1 MCPHVMTKV
10 VFEAG
15 SISSREVNKHLKHQT
30 VSILKTGKIPDT
42 MVQLSLTAGDGYL
55 HPRYEEP
62 KNESVVH
69 ACKPFEQSV
78 RAKQRY
84 HELVKATVPR
94 AVPQLGL
101 RASLSTGKHAS
112 TGSLLIGAF
121 PRTGGRARYH
131 LQRKRLQN
139 NASPKK
145 TDP

>member
-1 MCPHVMTKV
+1 
-10 VFEAG
+10 
-15 SISSREVNKHLKHQT
+15 
-30 VSILKTGKIPDT
+30 

-62 KNESVVH
+62 KNETVVH
-69 ACKPFEQSV
+69 ACKPFEESV

-84 HELVKATVPR
+84 HELVKSTVPR

-112 TGSLLIGAF
+112 PGSLLMGAS

-131 LQRKRLQN
+131 LQRKT
-139 NASPKK
+139 SPKQCQYQK
-145 TDP
+145 NGSLKMLRLPSVSRIGQPFRQRKISLTLRYRIDN